1 MKVVRTMAEM
11 REAAESS
18 PRPLGLVPTMGAVH
32 AGHIAL
38 MDRARLENATVVT
51 SLFVN
56 PTQFNDQADFE
67 GYARDSE
74 RDLAKFAASGTDIAF
89 TPSVEEVYP
98 SGFSTSICMGAVAK
112 RLEGAAR
119 PGHFAGVATV
129 VCKLLS
135 AIRPDRAYFGQK
147 DAQQCAII
155 RRLNAD
161 LNLGAE
167 IAVVPTVRD
176 SDGLALSSRNNRL
189 RASERESA
197 RVLFGALRLAQKLCA
212 EGVTDA
218 VQVKAQMLRLIDAR
232 NDVRLDYVSIV
243 DPDTFE
249 EVDVVERSAVV
260 AIAAC
265 VGSTRLIDN
274 VVLE

>member
-1 MKVVRTMAEM
+1 MAEM
-11 REAAESS
+11 REAADSS

-56 PTQFNDQADFE
+56 PTQFNDQADFD

-89 TPSVEEVYP
+89 TPSAEEVYP
-98 SGFSTSICMGAVAK
+98 PGFSTSICMGAVAE
-112 RLEGAAR
+112 RLEGAFR
-119 PGHFAGVATV
+119 PGHFVGVATV

-189 RASERESA
+189 SASERESA

-212 EGVTDA
+212 EV
-218 VQVKAQMLRLIDAR
+218 
-232 NDVRLDYVSIV
+232 
-243 DPDTFE
+243 
-249 EVDVVERSAVV
+249 
-260 AIAAC
+260 
-265 VGSTRLIDN
+265 
-274 VVLE
+274 

>member
-1 MKVVRTMAEM
+1 MAEM
-11 REAAESS
+11 REAADSS

-89 TPSVEEVYP
+89 TPSVVEVYP

-135 AIRPDRAYFGQK
+135 VIRPDRAYFGQK

-189 RASERESA
+189 SASERESA
-197 RVLFGALRLAQKLCA
+197 RVLYGALRLAQKLSA
-212 EGVTDA
+212 ERVTGA
-218 VQVKAQMLRLIDAR
+218 VQVKAQMLRLIDAQ

-274 VVLE
+274 VVIE

>member
-1 MKVVRTMAEM
+1 MAEM
-11 REAAESS
+11 REAADSS

-98 SGFSTSICMGAVAK
+98 SGFSTRICMGAVAK

-119 PGHFAGVATV
+119 PGHFVAWPQSCANSSRPYVRTARI
-129 VCKLLS
+129 S
-135 AIRPDRAYFGQK
+135 A
-147 DAQQCAII
+147 
-155 RRLNAD
+155 RR
-161 LNLGAE
+161 
-167 IAVVPTVRD
+167 T
-176 SDGLALSSRNNRL
+176 LSS
-189 RASERESA
+189 APS
-197 RVLFGALRLAQKLCA
+197 FGASMPTSTSALRSQSCRPFA
-212 EGVTDA
+212 
-218 VQVKAQMLRLIDAR
+218 
-232 NDVRLDYVSIV
+232 
-243 DPDTFE
+243 
-249 EVDVVERSAVV
+249 
-260 AIAAC
+260 
-265 VGSTRLIDN
+265 TRTG
-274 VVLE
+274 